1 LGEKCHLST
10 GFSFLKKLS
19 TDFIFCDKST
29 DIVPIVHSTDHKPQE
44 RKEKRCYFYQ
54 DDTGVG
60 ELAAPDAGAGVD
72 VEDAPEVTGGVD
84 FEEVS
89 VEDAGASLACDVE
102 EVDEVLV
109 LDLDFLL
116 SVA

>member
-1 LGEKCHLST
+1 M
-10 GFSFLKKLS
+10 
-19 TDFIFCDKST
+19 
-29 DIVPIVHSTDHKPQE
+29 
-44 RKEKRCYFYQ
+44 
-54 DDTGVG
+54 
-60 ELAAPDAGAGVD
+60 
-72 VEDAPEVTGGVD
+72 EDAPEVVGEVD

-89 VEDAGASLACDVE
+89 VEDAGAPFACDVE